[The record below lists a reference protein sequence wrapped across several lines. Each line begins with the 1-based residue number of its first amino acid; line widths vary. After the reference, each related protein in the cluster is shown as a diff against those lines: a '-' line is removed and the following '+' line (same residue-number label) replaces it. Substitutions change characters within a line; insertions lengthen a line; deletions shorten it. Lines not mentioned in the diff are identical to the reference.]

1 MSQPTKN
8 ITLKHLLIDGKKQIG
23 LQFYP
28 DKVLQAMIKQLPD
41 PKWSKTYGMV
51 YILNTKENLTQIF
64 KQFKGIA
71 WVDCRTF
78 FPNKPVNI
86 GNEAPDIA
94 YYRNRK
100 PKADYRMCPTA
111 YYDKL
116 ELRRYS
122 LNTARTYIQMF
133 EQFINHFYDVEL
145 LSLNEQD
152 IRGYLLHLI
161 QSGKSDSVVNQSINA
176 IKFYYEVVLEMPN
189 RFYSVERPM
198 RQEKLPEILSKE
210 EVKSIIEKT
219 KNIKHRCIVSL
230 LYSAGLRRGELI
242 NLKIKDIDSKRMV
255 VVVKNAKGKKDR
267 NTLLSKSLLVDLRK
281 YYRTFKPTEYLFEG
295 ARGGKYS
302 ASSILKII
310 VRAAREAGIAK
321 KVTPHMLRHSFA
333 THLLEAGT
341 DLRYIQALLGHNSP
355 KTTEI
360 YTHVATHQYKLIK
373 NPLD

>member
-310 VRAAREAGIAK
+310 VRAAREAGIVK